1 MNEFRVKIGE
11 DGRILIPI
19 FCRRQLKLS
28 PGEEIII
35 KLDNNELHLFSLK
48 QSLKNA
54 QKIVKSYA
62 KNQNL
67 VKKLR
72 QIRQEDSSDE

>member
-11 DGRILIPI
+11 DGRVLIPI

-48 QSLKNA
+48 QSLRNA
-54 QKIVKSYA
+54 QKIVKHYA

-72 QIRQEDSSDE
+72 QMRQEDSSDE